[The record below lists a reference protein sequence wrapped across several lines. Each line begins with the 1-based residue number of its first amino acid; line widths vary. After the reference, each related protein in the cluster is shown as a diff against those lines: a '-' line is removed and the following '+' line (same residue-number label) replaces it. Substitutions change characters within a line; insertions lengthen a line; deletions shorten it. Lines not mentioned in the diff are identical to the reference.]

1 MQLGNF
7 SLSLH
12 VDDILASLHF
22 YEQLGFQRVMGEP
35 DKKWAIIKNG
45 SCTIGLFQG
54 MFEQNVMTFNP
65 KWNSEMQLL
74 DGAEDIREIEAALRA
89 SGIVPMKS
97 FEYTTDGPAHFIIE
111 DPDGN
116 IIMFDQH
123 I

>member
-12 VDDILASLHF
+12 VKDINTSLQF
-22 YEQLGFQRVMGEP
+22 YEKLGFKRIMGEP
-35 DKKWAIIKNG
+35 EKKWAIIKNG
-45 SCTIGLFQG
+45 DCLIGLFQG

-65 KWNSEMQLL
+65 KWDRNMQKIE
-74 DGAEDIREIEAALRA
+74 GAEDIREIEAILRA
-89 SGIVPMKS
+89 AGITPIKS
-97 FEYTTDGPAHFIIE
+97 FEYTTEGPAHFIIE

-116 IIMFDQH
+116 VIMFDQY

>member
-7 SLSLH
+7 SLSLR
-12 VDDILASLHF
+12 VDDIYTSLKF
-22 YEQLGFQRVMGEP
+22 YEQLGFKRVMGEP

-45 SCTIGLFQG
+45 SCMIGLFQG

-65 KWNSEMQLL
+65 KWDSSMQLIE
-74 DGAEDIREIEAALRA
+74 GAEDIREIEAQIRA
-89 SGIVPMKS
+89 AGIVPVKS
-97 FEYTTDGPAHFIIE
+97 FEYTTDGPAHFVIE

-116 IIMFDQH
+116 VIMFDQH